1 MLSKE
6 ERLNIYKTIS
16 VPDEFGYYHED
27 GEDSAELYDFIDRVY
42 DINKE
47 AVVNHGVSKAVIIDP
62 DLDVVIKIPFN
73 TSFYYNVDNGDDLSY
88 DPDLPDIKEDI
99 LDNFCQIE
107 ADIYQECIDEGH
119 GYEIFL
125 AKTKEIDNL
134 HYIQEKCET
143 YENKYDIF
151 DDNFKE
157 KTAKDI
163 EKYKNRLEGKH
174 FFPSRFIL
182 DLIKSYGED
191 KTFNF
196 LEFLKSDSDIARSI
210 SMDLHNENIGYRVSD
225 GTPCIIDYSGW
236 WED

>member
-6 ERLNIYKTIS
+6 ERLNIYKTIH
-16 VPDEFGYYHED
+16 VPDEFGYYCED
-27 GEDSAELYDFIDRVY
+27 GEDSNELYDFTNEVY

-47 AVVNHGVSKAVIIDP
+47 AIVNHGVSKAVIIDP

-73 TSFYYNVDNGDDLSY
+73 TTFYYNANNGDDLTY
-88 DPDLPDIKEDI
+88 DPDLPDIKENI

-107 ADIYQECIDEGH
+107 ADIYQECINEGN

-134 HYIQEKCET
+134 HYVQEKCET
-143 YENKYDIF
+143 YEDKYDIY
-151 DDNFKE
+151 DDNFQE

-163 EKYKNRLEGKH
+163 EKYNNKLEGKR

-196 LEFLKSDSDIARSI
+196 LEFLKSDSDIARNI

>member
-6 ERLNIYKTIS
+6 ERLNIYKTIH
-16 VPDEFGYYHED
+16 VPDEFGYYLED
-27 GEDSAELYDFIDRVY
+27 GEDSNELYDFTNEVHG
-42 DINKE
+42 INKE
-47 AVVNHGVSKAVIIDP
+47 AIVNHGVSKAVIIDP

-73 TSFYYNVDNGDDLSY
+73 TCFYYNANNGDDLTY
-88 DPDLPDIKEDI
+88 DPDLPDIKENI

-107 ADIYQECIDEGH
+107 ADIYQECINEGN

-134 HYIQEKCET
+134 HYVQEKCKT
-143 YENKYDIF
+143 YEDKYDTY
-151 DDNFKE
+151 DDDFQE

-163 EKYKNRLEGKH
+163 EKYNNKLEGKR

-210 SMDLHNENIGYRVSD
+210 SMDLHSENIGYRVSD

>member
-6 ERLNIYKTIS
+6 ERLNIYKTID
-16 VPDEFGYYHED
+16 VPNDFGYYWED
-27 GEDSAELYDFIDRVY
+27 GENSRELDDFSNEVY
-42 DINKE
+42 DINRE
-47 AVVNHGVSKAVIIDP
+47 AIVTHGVSKAVIIDP
-62 DLDVVIKIPFN
+62 DLDVVVKVPFN
-73 TSFYYNVDNGDDLSY
+73 TSFYYNTNNGDDLTY
-88 DPDLPDIKEDI
+88 NPDLPDVKEDI
-99 LDNFCQIE
+99 LDNYCQIE
-107 ADIYQECIDEGH
+107 ADIYQECMGY

-134 HYIQEKCET
+134 HYVQEKCET
-143 YENKYDIF
+143 YGNKYDTY
-151 DDNFKE
+151 DDNFQE

-163 EKYKNRLEGKH
+163 EKYKNRLEGKY

-191 KTFNF
+191 RTFSF
-196 LEFLKSDSDIARSI
+196 LDFLDSDSDIARSI

>member
-6 ERLNIYKTIS
+6 ERLDIYKTID
-16 VPDEFGYYHED
+16 VPNDFGYYQED
-27 GEDSAELYDFIDRVY
+27 GEDSKELYDFSNEVY
-42 DINKE
+42 DINRE
-47 AVVNHGVSKAVIIDP
+47 AIVTHGVSKAVIIDP
-62 DLDVVIKIPFN
+62 DLDVVVKIPFN
-73 TSFYYNVDNGDDLSY
+73 AFFYYNTNNGDDLTY
-88 DPDLPDIKEDI
+88 DPDLPDVKEDI
-99 LDNFCQIE
+99 LDNYCQIE
-107 ADIYQECIDEGH
+107 ADIYQECIDEGY

-134 HYIQEKCET
+134 HYVQEKCET
-143 YENKYDIF
+143 YGNKYDIC
-151 DDNFKE
+151 DDNFQK

-163 EKYKNRLEGKH
+163 EKYKNKLKGKH

-191 KTFNF
+191 KTFDF
-196 LEFLKSDSDIARSI
+196 LEFLSSDSDIARNI
-210 SMDLHNENIGYRVSD
+210 SMDLHNDNIGYRISD

>member
-6 ERLNIYKTIS
+6 ERLNIYKTIH
-16 VPDEFGYYHED
+16 VPDEFGYYRED
-27 GEDSAELYDFIDRVY
+27 GEDSNELYDFANEVY

-47 AVVNHGVSKAVIIDP
+47 AIVNHGVSKAVIIDP

-73 TSFYYNVDNGDDLSY
+73 TCFYYNANNGDDLTY
-88 DPDLPDIKEDI
+88 DPDLPDIKENI

-107 ADIYQECIDEGH
+107 ADIYQECINEGN

-134 HYIQEKCET
+134 HYVQEKCKT
-143 YENKYDIF
+143 YEDKYDTC
-151 DDNFKE
+151 DYNFQE

-163 EKYKNRLEGKH
+163 EKYNNKLEGKR

-196 LEFLKSDSDIARSI
+196 LEFLKSDSDIARNI